1 MAHSPVSPLQD
12 KHTQAQAKQPTIKMS
27 SAAAIKS
34 LKDEIAEL
42 RARIVDLEKRGS
54 AEPVKKGKKAKD
66 PDAPKREPSA
76 WAKSLSVVS
85 ALVKEALE
93 GKKMPAGLHLKVA
106 GYLKSNEIAEPDV
119 DDVVEAIE
127 FLEKNPDYKSGSQ
140 KARSVDESEI
150 KKPKARG
157 RPKKQ
162 PTPTAEDEAE
172 EAEEAE
178 EEPKKE
184 FNTPKSFT
192 MPNFSNLTFKGVD
205 YLLDDEENEVFTAD
219 GEMKLMGTWNGKKII
234 KGEMSERAK
243 KIIAAAE

>member
-1 MAHSPVSPLQD
+1 
-12 KHTQAQAKQPTIKMS
+12 MS
-27 SAAAIKS
+27 SAAIKI

-106 GYLKSNEIAEPDV
+106 GYLKSKEIAEPDV

-172 EAEEAE
+172 ESEEDEEAEEAE

-219 GEMKLMGTWNGKKII
+219 GEMKWMGTWNGKKIVL
-234 KGEMSERAK
+234 GEKSERVK